1 MLSWVQLALLGECG
15 CSGIMLC
22 RSRMRSVRCSHMNMR
37 DGGCADRAHALY
49 PDWSKHTMLR
59 ARQVGQLGG
68 MLLRLPQGG
77 KDKEP
82 KMFYYILM

>member
-1 MLSWVQLALLGECG
+1 MVDPS
-15 CSGIMLC
+15 I
-22 RSRMRSVRCSHMNMR
+22 
-37 DGGCADRAHALY
+37 RAHALY
-49 PDWSKHTMLR
+49 PDWTKHTMLQ

-68 MLLRLPQGG
+68 LLLRLPQG